1 VTLRVT
7 VKVVALEQVRTD
19 LFVIAS
25 GKLHDK
31 LPDSLLGLDAAAGGS
46 LRRAVEA
53 GDFTGERD
61 QAVLVYPA
69 RGSKRVLLLGLGD
82 HSEVTRSALRVAAAV
97 GARRAIAMGAR
108 TMALYVTQETHP
120 GVPADALGQVTTE
133 GVYQGAWRFVE
144 LKAVRDDKSSSLE
157 AVDLIVPRELRGDA
171 DRGRVRG
178 VAIGVGQRLAR
189 NLQMLPSN
197 VCTPSYLGHIA
208 RELGRAYGFRVTI
221 LARPQLEKE
230 GMNALLSVAQGSQEE
245 PRFIALEYRGAGR
258 DAPVC
263 LVGKGVTFDSGGISI
278 KPAERMEEM
287 KYDMSGAAAVLGAF
301 EMLGQLKPAI
311 NVVGLV
317 PATENLPSGTA
328 TKPGDVVRSH
338 LGKTIEIVNTDAEG
352 RLILADTLSY
362 ARRYKPACVLDAAT
376 LTGAVV
382 IGLGHHAT
390 GLMGNDDRL
399 IDEVRKAGD
408 LAGERCWPL
417 PLWDEYREQIRSDV
431 ADVKNT
437 GGRPAGSITA
447 GWFLREFV
455 DGYAWAHLDIAGTA
469 YIDGERPGLAKGPTG
484 LGVRLFSEFV
494 LARVRG

>member
-1 VTLRVT
+1 LRVT
-7 VKVVALEQVRTD
+7 VKVVPLEQVRTD
-19 LFVIAS
+19 LFVVAS
-25 GKLHDK
+25 GKLHEK

-46 LRRAVEA
+46 VRRAVEA
-53 GDFTGERD
+53 GDFTGDRD

-69 RGSKRVLLLGLGD
+69 RGATRLLLLGLGD
-82 HSEVTRSALRVAAAV
+82 HSQVTRASLRTAAAV
-97 GARRAIAMGAR
+97 GARRAMEMGAH
-108 TMALYVTQETHP
+108 TLALHVTQETHP
-120 GVPADALGQVTTE
+120 GVPAEALGQVVTE
-133 GVYQGAWRFVE
+133 GVLQGAWRFVE
-144 LKAVRDDKSSSLE
+144 LKAIREGKSAPLDSLD
-157 AVDLIVPRELRGDA
+157 VIVPREIRGDV
-171 DRGRVRG
+171 DRGRPRG
-178 VAIGVGQRLAR
+178 IAFGIGQRLAR

-197 VCTPSYLGHIA
+197 VCTPSYLAEIA
-208 RELGRAYGFRVTI
+208 RELGRAYGFRVTV
-221 LARPQLEKE
+221 LGPAQMEKE
-230 GMNALLSVAQGSQEE
+230 GMGALLSVARGSQEE

-263 LVGKGVTFDSGGISI
+263 LIGKGVTFDSGGISI

-287 KYDMSGAAAVLGAF
+287 KYDMSGAAAVLGTF
-301 EMLGQLKPAI
+301 EVLGQLKPAI

-317 PATENLPSGTA
+317 PTTENLPSGTA

-352 RLILADTLSY
+352 RLILADALSY

-382 IGLGHHAT
+382 IALGNHAV
-390 GLMGNDDRL
+390 GLMGNDDPL
-399 IDEVRKAGD
+399 LDEVRRAGD

-455 DGYAWAHLDIAGTA
+455 DGYPWAHLDIAGTA
-469 YIDGERPGLAKGPTG
+469 YIDAARPGLAKGPTG
-484 LGVRLFSEFV
+484 IGVRLFSEFV